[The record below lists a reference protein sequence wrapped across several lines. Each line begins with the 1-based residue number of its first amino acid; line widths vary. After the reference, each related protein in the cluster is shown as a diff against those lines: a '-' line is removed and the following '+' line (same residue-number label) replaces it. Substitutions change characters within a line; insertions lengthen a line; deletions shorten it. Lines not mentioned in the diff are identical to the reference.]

1 MYKKIV
7 MTVFSVLITLLFIVG
22 TVSASCDLCYPGPTT
37 KPTVKPTPI
46 PTQKPTPMPT
56 VAPVYYQKQSYS
68 YYPSSYDYDY
78 SDKGSVQSSDA
89 FEFQELATEIREKA
103 IFYENKRF
111 GNGKN
116 KIFIDVYQI
125 TSGKLHDKLYDILK
139 QNNISCLKCL
149 GNQPFISAVYLEKVI
164 NAKSEN
170 DLEKLMED
178 WPDQLRY

>member
-7 MTVFSVLITLLFIVG
+7 MTVFAVLITLLFIVG

-46 PTQKPTPMPT
+46 PTQKPTPLPT
-56 VAPVYYQKQSYS
+56 MAPVYYQKQSYS
-68 YYPSSYDYDY
+68 YYPSSYDY
-78 SDKGSVQSSDA
+78 SDEDSGYDSDA
-89 FEFQELATEIREKA
+89 LTFQELAAEIRETA
-103 IFYENKRF
+103 TFYENKRF

-125 TSGKLHDKLYDILK
+125 TSGKLHGKVYNVLK
-139 QNNISCLKCL
+139 KNSISCLKCL

-170 DLEKLMED
+170 DLENLMED